1 MIRALALLLLCQ
13 LAGEAVSRGAGLP
26 VPGPVLGLLTLFAG
40 LQFSASRQRLSGE
53 SQRLSGETIGQ
64 TEIGRT
70 ADGLLQA
77 LALLFVPAGAG
88 VVQHLGLLGEHG
100 LSLVIALIGSTVIT
114 LLVTTFVFQAVRRW
128 LESDR
133 TRQ

>member
-1 MIRALALLLLCQ
+1 MIRALALLLVCQ

-26 VPGPVLGLLTLFAG
+26 VPGPVLGLLIMFIG
-40 LQFSASRQRLSGE
+40 LQLSASRQRISA
-53 SQRLSGETIGQ
+53 ETVHQ

-100 LSLVIALIGSTVIT
+100 LSLVVALIGSTVIT
-114 LLVTTFVFQAVRRW
+114 LVVTTFVFQAVRRW
-128 LESDR
+128 LEADR
-133 TRQ
+133 SGR

>member
-13 LAGEAVSRGAGLP
+13 LAGEAVSRGVGLP
-26 VPGPVLGLLTLFAG
+26 VPGPVLGLLILFAG
-40 LQFSASRQRLSGE
+40 LQFSASRQRISA
-53 SQRLSGETIGQ
+53 ETIDQ
-64 TEIGRT
+64 TEMGRT

-88 VVQHLGLLGEHG
+88 VVQHLGLLGKHG

>member
-26 VPGPVLGLLTLFAG
+26 VPGPVLGLLILFAG
-40 LQFSASRQRLSGE
+40 LQFSASR
-53 SQRLSGETIGQ
+53 QRLSGETIGQ

-114 LLVTTFVFQAVRRW
+114 LLVTTFVFQTVRRW

>member
-13 LAGEAVSRGAGLP
+13 LAGETISRGLGLP
-26 VPGPVLGLLTLFAG
+26 VPGPVLGLVILFIG
-40 LQFSASRQRLSGE
+40 LQIASRRGVGAE
-53 SQRLSGETIGQ
+53 GVDK

-70 ADGLLQA
+70 ANGLLQA

-100 LSLVIALIGSTVIT
+100 VALFLALVGSTVIT
-114 LLVTTFVFQAVRRW
+114 LVVTVFVFEAVGRW
-128 LESDR
+128 MKRGEP
-133 TRQ
+133 

>member
-26 VPGPVLGLLTLFAG
+26 VPGPVLGLLILFAG
-40 LQFSASRQRLSGE
+40 LQFSASRQRLSA
-53 SQRLSGETIGQ
+53 ETIGQ

>member
-13 LAGEAVSRGAGLP
+13 LVGEAVSRGAGLP
-26 VPGPVLGLLTLFAG
+26 VPGPVLGLLILFAG
-40 LQFSASRQRLSGE
+40 LQFSASRQRISA
-53 SQRLSGETIGQ
+53 ETIGQ
-64 TEIGRT
+64 TEMGRT

-128 LESDR
+128 LEADG
-133 TRQ
+133 TRR

>member
-26 VPGPVLGLLTLFAG
+26 VPGPVLGLLILFAG
-40 LQFSASRQRLSGE
+40 LQFSASR
-53 SQRLSGETIGQ
+53 QRLSGETIGQ

-133 TRQ
+133 TWQ